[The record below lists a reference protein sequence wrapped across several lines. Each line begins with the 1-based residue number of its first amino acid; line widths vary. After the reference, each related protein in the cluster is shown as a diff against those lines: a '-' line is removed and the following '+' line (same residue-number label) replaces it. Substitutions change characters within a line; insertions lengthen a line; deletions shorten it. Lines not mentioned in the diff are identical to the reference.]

1 MLVTARERSTTPN
14 GRSAS
19 SRLGAKALLA
29 TARSRWRTAR
39 WVISKR
45 QRRPAPRPC
54 RQISV
59 SASTMSCTLRPC
71 LASNAWMRPE
81 PQPGGSWNASPTS
94 QSAASFGPIPVARRF
109 GNRAATR
116 CGAWGSRNSTAGI
129 NKESRMADTVTAAQ
143 LRDRLHSDGEIAIV
157 DAREQG
163 SFHERHLLMAS
174 CLPLSRLELIA
185 PGVLPRRA
193 APIVVCDAGEGLAE
207 RAAARLTEGGYTDV
221 SVLAGGVKAWEV
233 AGFPIYSGVHV
244 PSKAFA
250 EVVEHEYGTP
260 WITAEELAERQ
271 KRPEPMV
278 IFDSRSYEE
287 YHSNSIPGAVSVPGA
302 ELVYRFR
309 EMVPSPDTFV
319 VVNCGGRTRSIIGAQ
334 SLIDAGVPNRVV
346 SLKDG
351 TMAWHLAG
359 FGVIAGATGR
369 APEVSAAGVTAARQ
383 RADAV
388 ARRYGVP
395 VIARNTLAEWQREA
409 DRRTLYVLDVRDPAE
424 YRAGHLPGSVMAPG
438 GQLVQETDS
447 WLGVWGARV
456 VLVDDTGVRARMTAS
471 WLKRMGWDVAVLD
484 HGLDGVELEQGV
496 PVPRSD
502 IFPLAGAEPATIRP
516 AELRANPGVVV
527 DLALSRHHRQGHIP
541 GAWFAIRAR
550 LAEALDKLPA
560 AGNLVLTSEDGT
572 IARYAAAE
580 LRTRRPIN
588 VLAGGTA
595 AWKAEGLPLETGMG
609 RLASEPDDVS
619 VLARDRPP
627 AERERYMREYLAW
640 EIDLVNQIARDGDC
654 RFRLAPAE

>member
-1 MLVTARERSTTPN
+1 MAGSITPAELRERY
-14 GRSAS
+14 RS
-19 SRLGAKALLA
+19 
-29 TARSRWRTAR
+29 
-39 WVISKR
+39 
-45 QRRPAPRPC
+45 
-54 RQISV
+54 
-59 SASTMSCTLRPC
+59 
-71 LASNAWMRPE
+71 
-81 PQPGGSWNASPTS
+81 GS
-94 QSAASFGPIPVARRF
+94 
-109 GNRAATR
+109 
-116 CGAWGSRNSTAGI
+116 
-129 NKESRMADTVTAAQ
+129 
-143 LRDRLHSDGEIAIV
+143 EIAIV
-157 DAREQG
+157 DAREEG

-174 CLPLSRLELIA
+174 CLPLSRLELLA
-185 PGVLPRRA
+185 PSLLPRRS

-207 RAAARLTEGGYTDV
+207 RAATRLIDGGYTDV
-221 SVLAGGVKAWEV
+221 SVLAGGVAAWDK
-233 AGFPIYSGVHV
+233 AGFPVYSGVHV

-260 WITAEELAERQ
+260 WISAEELAERQ
-271 KRPEPMV
+271 QRGEKLA

-287 YHSNSIPGAVSVPGA
+287 YHSNSIPGAISVPGA
-302 ELVYRFR
+302 ELVYRFN
-309 EMVPSPDTFV
+309 ELVSSSDTFV

-359 FGVIAGATGR
+359 LGVASGATGR
-369 APEVSAAGVTAARQ
+369 APEVSAEGVAAAQQ

-395 VIARNTLAEWQREA
+395 VIDRATLADWRREA
-409 DRRTLYVLDVRDPAE
+409 DRTLYVIDVRDPPE
-424 YRAGHLPGSVMAPG
+424 YHAGHLPGSAMAPG

-471 WLKRMGWDVAVLD
+471 WLKRMGWDAFVLEG
-484 HGLDGVELEQGV
+484 GLDGVELERSV
-496 PVPRSD
+496 PAPRSD
-502 IFPLAGAEPATIRP
+502 TFPLAGPEPAIIQP
-516 AELRANPGVVV
+516 KELQVEQAVVV
-527 DLALSRHHRQGHIP
+527 DLALSRHHRAGHIP

-560 AGNLVLTSEDGT
+560 AGELVLTSEDGA
-572 IARYAAAE
+572 IARFAAAE
-580 LRTRRPIN
+580 LRIRRPVK

-595 AWKAEGLPLETGMG
+595 AWKAARLPLDTGMG
-609 RLASEPDDVS
+609 RLASEPDDVALS
-619 VLARDRPP
+619 ARDRPP

-640 EIDLVNQIARDGDC
+640 EIGLINQIARDTDC